1 MSSNPSEPPETEE
14 KFYEEC
20 QKHGPWLRSVYNQE
34 RKQWY
39 PVLPIGC
46 PECRREA
53 QLRRL
58 MDRAAIPPRFLH
70 CNFDT
75 FRVESHEQQAAFA
88 VCRQYAAD
96 FRQMHTQ
103 GTCLVLRGNIGTGKN
118 HLACAIARQV
128 SEQGYSCLMLT
139 VAEIIQRIRA
149 TWDRQTEET
158 QAEITSRFGDIDLLI
173 LDEVGRQ
180 YGSESEKIILFQV
193 IDARYRAM
201 RPTIVLSNLAPQE
214 IADYL
219 GAAAYDRLRENGG
232 KLVHFD
238 WASYRWRC
246 VAGSRSPETPAV
258 APHNAS
264 QGGNLDA

>member
-1 MSSNPSEPPETEE
+1 MSSNPSDLAESEE
-14 KFYEEC
+14 ELYLEC
-20 QKHGPWLRSVYNQE
+20 ATHGPWLRSVYNQE
-34 RKQWY
+34 RKEWN

-53 QLRRL
+53 QQRKL
-58 MDRAAIPPRFLH
+58 MDRAAIPPRFAH
-70 CNFDT
+70 CTFDT
-75 FRVESHEQQAAFA
+75 FRVESHDQQAAFA

-103 GTCLVLRGNIGTGKN
+103 GACLVLRGNIGTGKN

-158 QAEITSRFGDIDLLI
+158 QAEITSRFGDVDLLI

-201 RPTIVLSNLAPQE
+201 RPTIVLSNLAPEE

-246 VAGSRSPETPAV
+246 VAGSRSPE
-258 APHNAS
+258 APIAAPNNAS
-264 QGGNLDA
+264 QGGNLDE